1 MSHPAS
7 PPTAQQALANS
18 ARLLEA
24 AEMELTNPGL
34 MERYEELA
42 STWLRMAELLTERER
57 V

>member
-1 MSHPAS
+1 MSK
-7 PPTAQQALANS
+7 PTAEQALANA

-24 AEMELTNPGL
+24 AEMELTNQPL

-42 STWLRMAELLTERER
+42 STWVRMAELLTERER